1 MIPQGNVRK
10 ETLLT
15 KVTSV
20 FFFQPENL
28 MVNVPTDEAEDFPEF
43 VEPLTPLSP
52 RFPPHALMNLSPP
65 HVTSPST

>member
-1 MIPQGNVRK
+1 M
-10 ETLLT
+10 
-15 KVTSV
+15 S

-28 MVNVPTDEAEDFPEF
+28 MIDVPTDEAAEDFPEF
-43 VEPLTPLSP
+43 IEPLTPLSP